1 MILKN
6 SIVENIRNK
15 HGDIFKVLLFIATIF
30 LVVYFFPRK
39 GQFKFEFQKS
49 RPWQHEDLYAPF
61 DFAIVKSEKE
71 LASDEARIA
80 ETATYYFR
88 KDEKVENASIQAW
101 KTTSQELLGNNFP
114 EIADSLHGSLIATGE
129 TVLRQVYNR
138 GIVRPDDR
146 FERGETQQVLIE
158 QGNFA
163 FEKVYGDFLSIRQAS
178 EFIDSILYNAWTEKQ
193 LRYLRPALLDQ
204 LDYNI
209 TFDYERTVQELAQR
223 IEKISPTRGMVVK
236 GEQIIQTGEVVD
248 EESYQKL
255 ISLRNEYEKQL
266 WAESSYNWILLGQIV
281 LVSITVSILFFFL
294 LYYRNSVYR
303 DNNQVAFILI
313 NLLLM
318 VGMGA
323 IIVRFAPEYL
333 YLAPFCLLPLILRA
347 FFDMRLAMFTHLVTI
362 LLIGFIAPNSFEFIF
377 IELIAGIISILT
389 VKSMYKRADL
399 FISVGK
405 IISIYIV
412 GYFGIAVLQEG
423 SPFEMNYTNFLLFAG
438 AGFLTLLANP
448 LIYMFEKTFNLV
460 SDVSLLEL
468 SDTNSKLLRRLAEK
482 APGTF
487 QHSLQV
493 ANLAESAIQ
502 EIGGNALLT
511 RTAALYHD
519 IGKTLN
525 PLYFIENQATGV
537 NPHDDLSFED
547 SARIIIE
554 HVTLGVDLAKKHKLP
569 DRIIDFIRTHHG
581 TSLVQYFYRQ
591 YVKSFPD
598 EIVDEKKFSY
608 PGPKPFSKETAVLM
622 MADSCEAASRSLS
635 SPDAERVGKLVDSI
649 IDRQMEEGQFSNA
662 EITLREI
669 NTVRK
674 ILKKKLLN
682 IYHLRIEY
690 PE

>member
-114 EIADSLHGSLIATGE
+114 EIADSLHGSIIATGE

-163 FEKVYGDFLSIRQAS
+163 FEKVYGDFLNIRQAS

>member
-1 MILKN
+1 MKN
-6 SIVENIRNK
+6 NIIENIRNR
-15 HGDIFKVLLFIATIF
+15 HGEIFKVFLFIATIF

-49 RPWQHEDLYAPF
+49 RPWQHEDLFAPF
-61 DFAIVKSEKE
+61 DFAIVKGEKE
-71 LASDEARIA
+71 LASDRARIS
-80 ETATYYFR
+80 ETATYYFQ
-88 KDEKVENASIQAW
+88 KDEKIGRESIQNWNEVA
-101 KTTSQELLGNNFP
+101 TEILRNNFQQLP
-114 EIADSLHGSLIATGE
+114 DSLESVFISNGE
-129 TVLRQVYNR
+129 TVLQNVYNQ
-138 GIVRPDDR
+138 GIIRPDDR
-146 FERGETQQVLIE
+146 FDRGEDQEVLIE

-163 FEKVYGDFLSIRQAS
+163 FEKRYGDFLSIRQAS
-178 EFIDSILYNAWTEKQ
+178 EYIDSLLYKTWSEKE

-204 LDYNI
+204 LNYNV
-209 TFDYERTVQELAQR
+209 TFDYERTMQELKNR
-223 IEKISPTRGMVVK
+223 IDKLSPTRGMVVK

-294 LYYRNSVYR
+294 LYYRNSVYG

-323 IIVRFAPEYL
+323 IIVRYAPEFL

-423 SPFEMNYTNFLLFAG
+423 SPFEMNYTNFALFAG

-525 PLYFIENQATGV
+525 PLYFIENQTTGV

-554 HVTLGVDLAKKHKLP
+554 HVTLGVELAKKHKLP
-569 DRIIDFIRTHHG
+569 DRIVDFIRTHHG

-598 EIVDEKKFSY
+598 EIVDEKNFSY

-635 SPDAERVGKLVDSI
+635 TPDAESIGKLVDGI
-649 IDRQMEEGQFSNA
+649 INRQLEEGQFSNA